1 MNSGHLV
8 EQYVLLTTKPFLQS
22 LVCFFFFFGVCVCV
36 CVCVC
41 VWFVSVC
48 FEMRLFCVF
57 LFLFLFFFN
66 SFDCP
71 GTHYTDRM
79 ASKTEIA
86 SAYNLNISVFKS
98 LVSSETQGSCLI

>member
-1 MNSGHLV
+1 
-8 EQYVLLTTKPFLQS
+8 
-22 LVCFFFFFGVCVCV
+22 V